1 MKTDMLVK
9 RIYPKVILDKYIAK
23 KNMMGQNG
31 KINIYFYLNVKLIL
45 IFLLFIMLLLFL
57 KHGYILAPLLSLVF
71 YFLLDYIYLDSK
83 IKKRSKVLEKE
94 AIFFFEVLILTIQS
108 EKNLQTCLKI
118 TTDAIDSNL
127 SLEFKYLLK
136 EVRLGKTLNE
146 ALLDLKKSIPS
157 KNVTK
162 IILSLIEANSYGN
175 SITDTLENQI
185 EYLTDKRILEIKG
198 QINKLPTKISIVSVL
213 IIVPLILLLI
223 LGPVLINYLF
233 N

>member
-146 ALLDLKKSIPS
+146 ALLDLKKYIPS